1 MILFTSFIS
10 GIFMNPVIRI
20 ISIASA
26 NPGDVNETWLNT
38 STITVEVTQAVPVI
52 NWYDFEI
59 ASTSTSKLN
68 EKIDVNTQVKFVIN
82 ITHNN
87 GWSVI
92 DYINITMWY
101 DEGNDTLYNSY
112 STHNTSKP
120 GKCFNIF
127 LQYENTTGTASYKL
141 IWPTSQEVT
150 IGTMT
155 ETVISST
162 THNITLPFTPLSQ
175 IRNAPGPGS
184 NFSLW
189 NTTEGFNDGRTWN
202 FNITVH
208 STTGDVYKEN
218 EFGIYT
224 YTAISSAASPTMSG
238 APGTTATDAL
248 TRDIVYSTNANF
260 SLGVAISGD
269 LVNGS
274 NTISKT
280 NVEVQSTTSDSDI
293 YNTWTA
299 FPNSNPSFVMIYQ
312 ATHTYPTN
320 TTSGNSKTT
329 SLQYRCN
336 IPLGTPTGN
345 YTAELHYNLTAFW

>member
-1 MILFTSFIS
+1 
-10 GIFMNPVIRI
+10 MNPVIRI
-20 ISIASA
+20 ISIANA

-38 STITVEVTQAVPVI
+38 STITVEVTQAVPVV

-59 ASTSTSKLN
+59 ASTSASKLN

-87 GWSVI
+87 GWSAI

-101 DEGNDTLYNSY
+101 DEGNDTAYSSY
-112 STHNTSKP
+112 TTHNTSKP

-127 LQYENTTGTASYKL
+127 LQYENTTGTATYKL
-141 IWPTSQEVT
+141 VWPTSEEVT

-155 ETVISST
+155 ETVISSA

-189 NTTEGFNDGRTWN
+189 NDAEGFNDGRTWN

-208 STTGDVYKEN
+208 STTGDAYKEN

-224 YTAISSAASPTMSG
+224 YTAISSVASPSMSG
-238 APGTTATDAL
+238 PPGTTATDSQ
-248 TRDIVYSTNANF
+248 TRDIVYSTNANY
-260 SLGVAISGD
+260 SLGVTISGD
-269 LVNGS
+269 LTKGS
-274 NTISKT
+274 DTISKT

-293 YNTWTA
+293 YNNWAA
-299 FPNSNPSFVMIYQ
+299 FPNSNPSYVMIYQ
-312 ATHTYPTN
+312 ATHTYPTSTTTGN
-320 TTSGNSKTT
+320 TKTT

-336 IPLGTPTGN
+336 IPLGTPAGT